1 MKKAILFLTIML
13 FLLPITFGF
22 EMTLSQNNIQLQPG
36 DNYNINITFSSNENI
51 SITNIERN
59 DSTNEIQ
66 SYFSKTAFSLNNTT
80 ENVSVLLIVS
90 NTISPGNYTIIFK
103 ATDNNSNTNTTN
115 LTVEIPQQQ
124 THTNTGFHFDGT
136 EILLGSTS
144 QGRDTTITGTIEVFN
159 DQNTTIENFNVT
171 HNLNSKYQ
179 FVFTSA
185 IPTTINPYEKF
196 NITYTAYIP
205 EDTDSQKTKIG
216 EITFTSNQVTGVRP
230 VYIQAENKLDII
242 DVDFTSDDGDDSNL
256 NDGDTINVDLKP
268 GSKAEFE
275 IDLKNLY
282 TDTEDIYINNAYVK
296 ITIYN
301 IDDGDDLEIES
312 NQEDIRAEK
321 KKTYNLDFTI
331 PENAE
336 EGNYDVVI
344 EAFGEDDNGAEHYQ
358 KMDLTL
364 KVKRETHDIRIKS
377 TTLNPTIACIG
388 DKTDLIVKAENQG
401 KRDEDVVTI
410 LVESPELNNYKDYKT
425 FSLERYDGD
434 NKKTVTFTIDTKNA
448 KEGTYT
454 LKIKAYYDDNL
465 ADYKEEK
472 LTLQN
477 CKKEENKTEEKPVA
491 IIVEQ
496 KPSSQITG
504 ISTTPGTTT
513 EKTSQTTT
521 KEEKTTTDKTLLWLI
536 IANIILA
543 ILVIIV
549 ILIILFK

>member
-1 MKKAILFLTIML
+1 MRKAIIFLTIML

-22 EMTLSQNNIQLQPG
+22 EMTLNENSIQLQPG

-59 DSTNEIQ
+59 DSVNEIQ

-80 ENVSVLLIVS
+80 ENVSVLLVVS

-115 LTVEIPQQQ
+115 LTIEIPQQEV
-124 THTNTGFHFDGT
+124 HTNTGFHFDGT
-136 EILLGSTS
+136 EILLGSTT
-144 QGRDTTITGTIEVFN
+144 QERDTTITGTIEVFN
-159 DQNTTIENFNVT
+159 DQNITIENFNVT

-179 FVFTSA
+179 FTLST

-216 EITFTSNQVTGVRP
+216 EITFTSNQVSGVRP

-256 NDGDTINVDLKP
+256 YDGDTINVDLKP

-282 TDTEDIYINNAYVK
+282 TDTEDIDINDAYIK
-296 ITIYN
+296 ITIN
-301 IDDGDDLEIES
+301 DIDDGDDLELES

-336 EGNYDVVI
+336 EGNYDVII

-358 KMDLTL
+358 KMELTL

-377 TTLNPTIACIG
+377 TILNPTIACIG

-434 NKKTVTFTIDTKNA
+434 NEKTVTFTIDTKNA

-454 LKIKAYYDDNL
+454 IRIKAYYDDNL

-496 KPSSQITG
+496 KPSSQLTG
-504 ISTTPGTTT
+504 TSGTTS
-513 EKTSQTTT
+513 EQTTT
-521 KEEKTTTDKTLLWLI
+521 QAEEKTTTDKTLLWLI
-536 IANIILA
+536 IANIILV